1 MSYEDAIE
9 TISRELR
16 ELANAAPPSTQRT
29 ANRRISRKRTSADL
43 GLLLT
48 IIATLSSSLIGVAAY
63 IFFAP

>member
-16 ELANAAPPSTQRT
+16 ELANAAPPSTQQT
-29 ANRRISRKRTSADL
+29 ANRRLSRKRTSADL

-48 IIATLSSSLIGVAAY
+48 IIATLSSSLIAVAAY
-63 IFFAP
+63 IFFVP